1 MVTTKVDDFTSEER
15 KLIVV
20 SLELKYASLVRAAKA
35 ESDTVIAERRQ
46 AAAAVCLAIAAK
58 FR

>member
-1 MVTTKVDDFTSEER
+1 MVTAKVDDFTSEER
-15 KLIVV
+15 KLIVE

-35 ESDTVIAERRQ
+35 ESDSVIAERRQ
-46 AAAAVCLAIAAK
+46 AAASQCMALVGK